1 MSKLFSSFK
10 IKDMELKNRI
20 VMSPMC
26 MDSCYNK
33 DGLASTWHFI
43 HYSTRAIGGVGLII
57 IESTGIEPGGRIT
70 DKDLGIWSK
79 DHVKYLS
86 KIVNECHKYGAKMG
100 IQINHAG
107 RKSETLSYPI
117 IAPSPIAFNENYRLP
132 NEMTKEDIINT
143 INLFK
148 TAAQKAL
155 TAGFDLLEL
164 HGAHGY
170 LIGQFLSPLTNK
182 RKDEYGG
189 TRENRVRF
197 LREIIQAVK
206 TVWPETKPI
215 QLRVSAEDYVEG
227 GNSAEE
233 TAALINL
240 IKATG
245 IDIVNVSSGGT
256 VPARISTYPG
266 YQICYSEVI
275 KAHCNIPTIAGGLIT
290 SPLMAEEILNNKRS
304 DLVYLGRELL
314 RNPYWAFS
322 AANQLEEIIEWPIQ
336 YQRSNKVNKNGF

>member
-10 IKDMELKNRI
+10 IKDMDLKNRI
-20 VMSPMC
+20 VMAPMC
-26 MDSCYNK
+26 MDSCNTE
-33 DGLASTWHFI
+33 DGLANNWHFI
-43 HYSTRAIGGVGLII
+43 HYSTRAIGGVGLIMV
-57 IESTGIEPGGRIT
+57 ESTGIEPGGRIT
-70 DKDLGIWSK
+70 DNDLGIWS
-79 DHVKYLS
+79 DEHIRNLS
-86 KIVNECHKYGAKMG
+86 NVVNECHKYGSKIG

-117 IAPSPIAFNENYRLP
+117 IAPSPIAFNEKYRVP
-132 NEMTKEDIINT
+132 NEMTKKDITNT

-148 TAAQKAL
+148 TASQNAL

-182 RKDEYGG
+182 RIDEYGG
-189 TRENRVRF
+189 AVENRVRF
-197 LREIIQAVK
+197 LKEVIMAVN
-206 TVWPETKPI
+206 TVWPKTKPL

-227 GNSAEE
+227 GNSSKE

-240 IKATG
+240 IKDMG

-266 YQICYSEVI
+266 YQICYSEII
-275 KAHCNIPTIAGGLIT
+275 KSQCNIPTIAGGLIT
-290 SPLMAEEILNNKRS
+290 SPLMAEEILNNNRA

-322 AANQLEEIIEWPIQ
+322 AANQLGDNLEWPIQ
-336 YQRSNKVNKNGF
+336 YERSNKVSKNGF

>member
-1 MSKLFSSFK
+1 MSKLFSNLK
-10 IKDMELKNRI
+10 IKDMDLKNRI
-20 VMSPMC
+20 VMAPMC
-26 MDSCYNK
+26 MDSCNDK
-33 DGLASTWHFI
+33 DGIANNWHFI

-57 IESTGIEPGGRIT
+57 VESTGIEPGGRIT
-70 DKDLGIWSK
+70 DYDLGIWSEN
-79 DHVKYLS
+79 HVKNLS
-86 KIVNECHKYGAKMG
+86 NIVKECHKYGAKIG
-100 IQINHAG
+100 VQINHAG

-117 IAPSPIAFNENYRLP
+117 IAPSSIAFNDHYRLP
-132 NEMTKEDIINT
+132 NEMTKEDINNT
-143 INLFK
+143 VDLFK
-148 TAAQKAL
+148 AAAKRAL

-189 TRENRVRF
+189 TEENRVRF

-206 TVWPETKPI
+206 TVWPETKPL
-215 QLRVSAEDYVEG
+215 QLRVSAEDYALG
-227 GNSAEE
+227 GNSAHD
-233 TAALINL
+233 TASLINL
-240 IKATG
+240 IKTLG

-266 YQICYSEVI
+266 YQICYSEII
-275 KAHCNIPTIAGGLIT
+275 KHQCNIPTIAGGLIT

-314 RNPYWAFS
+314 RNPYWAFT
-322 AANQLEEIIEWPIQ
+322 AAKQLDENIEWPIQ
-336 YQRSNKVNKNGF
+336 YQRSNIVSKNGF

>member
-10 IKDMELKNRI
+10 IKDMDLKNRI
-20 VMSPMC
+20 VMAPMC
-26 MDSCYNK
+26 MDSCNTE
-33 DGLASTWHFI
+33 DGLANNWHFI
-43 HYSTRAIGGVGLII
+43 HYSTRAIGGVGLIMV
-57 IESTGIEPGGRIT
+57 ESTGIEPGGRIT
-70 DKDLGIWSK
+70 DNDLGIWS
-79 DHVKYLS
+79 DRHIENLSNVVK
-86 KIVNECHKYGAKMG
+86 ECHKYGAKIG

-117 IAPSPIAFNENYRLP
+117 ISPSAIAFNEHYRLP
-132 NEMTKEDIINT
+132 TEMTKEDIKNT
-143 INLFK
+143 IHLFK
-148 TAAQKAL
+148 TAAQRAL

-182 RKDEYGG
+182 RIDEYGG
-189 TRENRVRF
+189 TEENRVRF
-197 LREIIQAVK
+197 LKEVILAVK
-206 TVWPETKPI
+206 TVWPKTKPL
-215 QLRVSAEDYVEG
+215 QLRVSAEDYEEG
-227 GNSAEE
+227 GNNSNQ

-240 IKATG
+240 IKAIG

-266 YQICYSEVI
+266 YQICYSEII
-275 KAHCNIPTIAGGLIT
+275 KNRCNIPTIAGGLIT
-290 SPLMAEEILNNKRS
+290 SPLMAEEILNNKRA

-322 AANQLEEIIEWPIQ
+322 AANQLGDNIEWPIQ
-336 YQRSNKVNKNGF
+336 YQRSNKINKNGF

>member
-1 MSKLFSSFK
+1 MSKLFSILK

-20 VMSPMC
+20 VMAPMC
-26 MDSCYNK
+26 MDSCEDE
-33 DGLASTWHFI
+33 DGISNNWHFI

-57 IESTGIEPGGRIT
+57 VESTGVEPGGRIT
-70 DKDLGIWSK
+70 DYDLGIWSEE
-79 DHVKYLS
+79 HVKNLS
-86 KIVNECHKYGAKMG
+86 NIVTECHKYGAKIG

-117 IAPSPIAFNENYRLP
+117 IAPSPIAFNEHYRLP
-132 NEMTKEDIINT
+132 NEMTSGDIVNT
-143 INLFK
+143 IDLFK
-148 TAAQKAL
+148 AAAKRAL

-189 TRENRVRF
+189 TQENRVRF
-197 LREIIQAVK
+197 LSEIIQAVK
-206 TVWPETKPI
+206 TVWPNTKPL
-215 QLRVSAEDYVEG
+215 QLRVSAEDYAED
-227 GNSAEE
+227 GNNAEE
-233 TAALINL
+233 TASLINL
-240 IKATG
+240 IKGLG

-266 YQICYSEVI
+266 YQIRYSEVI
-275 KAHCNIPTIAGGLIT
+275 KNKCDIPTIAGGLIT
-290 SPLMAEEILNNKRS
+290 SPLMAEEILCNNRAN
-304 DLVYLGRELL
+304 LVYLGRELL

-322 AANQLEEIIEWPIQ
+322 AASQLGENIEWPIQ
-336 YQRSNKVNKNGF
+336 YQRSNVVSKTGF

>member
-1 MSKLFSSFK
+1 MSKLFSNFK
-10 IKDMELKNRI
+10 IKDMDLKNRI
-20 VMSPMC
+20 VMAPMC
-26 MDSCYNK
+26 MDSCNDK
-33 DGLASTWHFI
+33 DGLANNWHFI

-57 IESTGIEPGGRIT
+57 VESTGIEPGGRIT
-70 DKDLGIWSK
+70 DNDLGIWSEN
-79 DHVKYLS
+79 HVKNLTN
-86 KIVNECHKYGAKMG
+86 IIDECHKYGTKIG

-117 IAPSPIAFNENYRLP
+117 IAPSPIAFNEAYRIP

-143 INLFK
+143 IDLFK
-148 TAAQKAL
+148 AAAQRAL
-155 TAGFDLLEL
+155 NAGFDLLEL

-189 TRENRVRF
+189 TQKNRVRF

-206 TVWPETKPI
+206 TVWPETKPL
-215 QLRVSAEDYVEG
+215 QLRVSAEDYAEG
-227 GNSAEE
+227 GNTAKE

-245 IDIVNVSSGGT
+245 IDLVNVSSGGT

-266 YQICYSEVI
+266 YQVCYSEII
-275 KAHCNIPTIAGGLIT
+275 KKHCNIPTIAGRLIT

-314 RNPYWAFS
+314 RNPYWAFN
-322 AANQLEEIIEWPIQ
+322 AASELGGNIEWPIQ
-336 YQRSNKVNKNGF
+336 YMRSNIVNKNGF

>member
-1 MSKLFSSFK
+1 MSKLFSNLK
-10 IKDMELKNRI
+10 IKDMDLKNRI
-20 VMSPMC
+20 VMAPMC
-26 MDSCYNK
+26 MDSCNDK
-33 DGLASTWHFI
+33 DGIATNWHFI

-57 IESTGIEPGGRIT
+57 VESTGIEPGGRIT
-70 DKDLGIWSK
+70 DYDLGIWSEK
-79 DHVKYLS
+79 HVENLS
-86 KIVNECHKYGAKMG
+86 NIVNECHKYGAKIG

-117 IAPSPIAFNENYRLP
+117 IAPSPIAFNEHYRLP
-132 NEMTKEDIINT
+132 NEMTKEDITNT

-148 TAAQKAL
+148 AAAKRAL
-155 TAGFDLLEL
+155 SAGFDLLEL

-189 TRENRVRF
+189 TEENRVRF

-206 TVWPETKPI
+206 TVWPETKPL
-215 QLRVSAEDYVEG
+215 QLRVSAEDYAEG
-227 GNSAEE
+227 GNSAKQ
-233 TAALINL
+233 TASLINL

-266 YQICYSEVI
+266 YQICYSETI
-275 KAHCNIPTIAGGLIT
+275 KNHCNILTIAGGLIT

-322 AANQLEEIIEWPIQ
+322 AASQLGESIEWPIQ

>member
-1 MSKLFSSFK
+1 MSKLFSNFK
-10 IKDMELKNRI
+10 IKDMDLKNRI
-20 VMSPMC
+20 VMAPMC
-26 MDSCYNK
+26 MDSCNDK
-33 DGLASTWHFI
+33 DGLANNWHFV

-57 IESTGIEPGGRIT
+57 VESTGIEPGGRIT
-70 DKDLGIWSK
+70 DKDLGIWSEE
-79 DHVKYLS
+79 HVKNLS
-86 KIVNECHKYGAKMG
+86 NIVNECHKYGAKIG

-117 IAPSPIAFNENYRLP
+117 IAPSPIAFNEHYRLP
-132 NEMTKEDIINT
+132 NEMTKDDIKNT
-143 INLFK
+143 IILFK
-148 TAAQKAL
+148 SAAKRSLA
-155 TAGFDLLEL
+155 AGFDLLEL

-189 TRENRVRF
+189 SNENRVRF

-206 TVWPETKPI
+206 TVWPQTKPL
-215 QLRVSAEDYVEG
+215 QLRVSAEDYAEG
-227 GNSAEE
+227 GH
-233 TAALINL
+233 TAKDTATLINL
-240 IKATG
+240 IKDMG

-266 YQICYSEVI
+266 YQICYSEII
-275 KAHCNIPTIAGGLIT
+275 KNQCNIPTIAGGLIT

-314 RNPYWAFS
+314 RNPYWAFT
-322 AANQLEEIIEWPIQ
+322 AASQLGDNIKWPIQ
-336 YQRSNKVNKNGF
+336 YERSNIVSKNGF

>member
-10 IKDMELKNRI
+10 IKDMDLKNRI
-20 VMSPMC
+20 VMAPMC
-26 MDSCYNK
+26 MDSCNTE
-33 DGLASTWHFI
+33 DGLANNWHFI
-43 HYSTRAIGGVGLII
+43 HYSTRAIGGVGLIMV
-57 IESTGIEPGGRIT
+57 ESTGIEPGGRIT
-70 DKDLGIWSK
+70 DNDLGIWSDEHIK
-79 DHVKYLS
+79 NLS
-86 KIVNECHKYGAKMG
+86 NVVNECHKYGSKIG

-117 IAPSPIAFNENYRLP
+117 IAPSPIAFNEKYRLP
-132 NEMTKEDIINT
+132 NEMTKKDITNT

-148 TAAQKAL
+148 TASQNAL
-155 TAGFDLLEL
+155 AAGFDLLEL

-182 RKDEYGG
+182 RIDEYGG
-189 TRENRVRF
+189 AVENRVRF
-197 LREIIQAVK
+197 LKEVILAVN
-206 TVWPETKPI
+206 TVWPKTKPL

-227 GNSAEE
+227 GNSSKE

-240 IKATG
+240 IKDTG

-266 YQICYSEVI
+266 YQICYSEII
-275 KAHCNIPTIAGGLIT
+275 KSQCNIPTIAGGLIT
-290 SPLMAEEILNNKRS
+290 SPLMAEEILNNNRA

-322 AANQLEEIIEWPIQ
+322 AANQLGDNIEWPIQ
-336 YQRSNKVNKNGF
+336 YERSNKVSKNGF

>member
-1 MSKLFSSFK
+1 MYLR
-10 IKDMELKNRI
+10 NRI
-20 VMSPMC
+20 VMAPMC
-26 MDSCYNK
+26 MDSCNDQ
-33 DGLASTWHFI
+33 DGLANNWHFI

-57 IESTGIEPGGRIT
+57 IESTGIQPGGRIT
-70 DKDLGIWSK
+70 DNDLGIWSDEHIK
-79 DHVKYLS
+79 NLAN
-86 KIVNECHKYGAKMG
+86 IVDECHKYGAKIG

-117 IAPSPIAFNENYRLP
+117 IAPSPIAFNEHYRLP
-132 NEMTKEDIINT
+132 NEMTKEDITNT
-143 INLFK
+143 IDLFK
-148 TAAQKAL
+148 SAAKRAL

-189 TRENRVRF
+189 TKENRVRF

-206 TVWPETKPI
+206 TVWPETKPL
-215 QLRVSAEDYVEG
+215 QLRVSAEDYAEG

-233 TAALINL
+233 TASLINL
-240 IKATG
+240 IKDIG
-245 IDIVNVSSGGT
+245 IDLVNVSSGGT

-266 YQICYSEVI
+266 YQICYSEII
-275 KAHCNIPTIAGGLIT
+275 KKQCNIKTIAGGLIT
-290 SPLMAEEILNNKRS
+290 SPLMAEEILSNNRS

-314 RNPYWAFS
+314 RNPYWVFG
-322 AANQLEEIIEWPIQ
+322 AASQLEETIEWPIQ
-336 YQRSNKVNKNGF
+336 YKRSNIVSKNGF